1 MSSKRSWIVL
11 LSGTFGFAGVAG
23 AQSPIVEPLPPL
35 PAVPPQDTVFFLS
48 NAAPL
53 PAFNGRIDILRGQ
66 GEIPGVVI
74 LDKPYSARSIT
85 QSTQT
90 LADGNR
96 ITQRNEAR
104 FYRDSQGRTR
114 REQTLGGV
122 GPWQT
127 AGEPVTMITINDPVA
142 DKTYVL
148 DPVARTAREIRP
160 FRFEIAEA
168 QPGATEQAQVTV
180 GSIEMRR
187 VGPGAPTPAPV
198 PGQGETVTVVRPDA
212 AGGDPAVRV
221 FTRGVAIGAPP
232 LAGTVGAFEPAE
244 DLGEQVLEG
253 LLVKGQRMTDTIPA
267 GAMGNERPIEI
278 VTERWY
284 SEDIDAVVRHRFFDP
299 RSGETTYELVNVVR
313 GDPSPDLFQVPQGY
327 EVTEAEGPGGIA
339 VGRGIPGRRVQM
351 DVMRSAP
358 Q

>member
-1 MSSKRSWIVL
+1 MSSKRLWLPLV
-11 LSGTFGFAGVAG
+11 SGTLGFVAVAG
-23 AQSPIVEPLPPL
+23 AQPPA
-35 PAVPPQDTVFFLS
+35 PALAPPPEDTVFFLS
-48 NAAPL
+48 NAMPIQ
-53 PAFNGRIDILRGQ
+53 AFGGRIDILRGE
-66 GEIPGVVI
+66 GDIPGVVV

-104 FYRDSQGRTR
+104 LYRDSQGRTR

-127 AGEPVTMITINDPVA
+127 SGDPVTVITINDPVA
-142 DKTYVL
+142 DKSYVL

-160 FRFEIAEA
+160 FHFQLAH
-168 QPGATEQAQVTV
+168 
-180 GSIEMRR
+180 
-187 VGPGAPTPAPV
+187 APTDVSITADRIELQKVSPGSATPVPAPA
-198 PGQGETVTVVRPDA
+198 PGEAVTVVRTEVGGGEPD
-212 AGGDPAVRV
+212 VRI
-221 FTRGVAIGAPP
+221 FTRGVAIGA
-232 LAGTVGAFEPAE
+232 AHFEGTVGAYEPAE

-253 LLVKGQRMTDTIPA
+253 LLVKGERLTDTIPA

-284 SEDIDAVVRHRFFDP
+284 SKDIDALVRHRFFDP
-299 RSGETTYELVNVVR
+299 RTGETTYELVNVAR

-327 EVTEAEGPGGIA
+327 EVTVAEGPPGVAVNPLHPGTAGG
-339 VGRGIPGRRVQM
+339 RVQIET
-351 DVMRSAP
+351 RRAE
-358 Q
+358 

>member
-1 MSSKRSWIVL
+1 MSSRRSWMVL
-11 LSGTFGFAGVAG
+11 LSGALGFVGAAG
-23 AQSPIVEPLPPL
+23 AQSPTVEPLPPL
-35 PAVPPQDTVFFLS
+35 PPMPPQDTVFFLS

-53 PAFNGRIDILRGQ
+53 PAFGGRIDILRGE
-66 GEIPGVVI
+66 GEIPGVVV

-104 FYRDSQGRTR
+104 IYRDSQGRTR
-114 REQTLGGV
+114 REQTIGGV

-142 DKTYVL
+142 DKSYVI

-160 FRFEIAEA
+160 FHFQLAQAEA
-168 QPGATEQAQVTV
+168 GVNVQVDVNRIEFQSVPPGSA
-180 GSIEMRR
+180 
-187 VGPGAPTPAPV
+187 TPAPA
-198 PGQGETVTVVRPDA
+198 PGQGETVTVVRTDAPDDA
-212 AGGDPAVRV
+212 DPDVRI
-221 FTRGVAIGAPP
+221 FTRGVAIGAAPF
-232 LAGTVGAFEPAE
+232 ARTIGAFEPAE

-278 VTERWY
+278 VTERWF

-299 RSGETTYELVNVVR
+299 RSGETTYELVNVAR

-327 EVTEAEGPGGIA
+327 EVTVADGPGGIA
-339 VGRGIPGRRVQM
+339 VGRGVPGRRVQL
-351 DVMRSAP
+351 AP
-358 Q
+358 VPQ

>member
-1 MSSKRSWIVL
+1 MSSKRSLLVL
-11 LSGTFGFAGVAG
+11 LSGALGFVGVVG
-23 AQSPIVEPLPPL
+23 AQSPIVEPLPPI
-35 PAVPPQDTVFFLS
+35 PPMPPQDTVFFLS

-53 PAFNGRIDILRGQ
+53 PAFGGRIDILRGE
-66 GEIPGVVI
+66 GEIPGVVVM
-74 LDKPYSARSIT
+74 DKPYSARSIT

-96 ITQRNEAR
+96 ITQRNESR
-104 FYRDSQGRTR
+104 IYRDSQGRTR
-114 REQTLGGV
+114 RERTIGGV

-160 FRFEIAEA
+160 FHFQLA
-168 QPGATEQAQVTV
+168 QAGAGADVQVDRIEVQRVAPGSA
-180 GSIEMRR
+180 
-187 VGPGAPTPAPV
+187 TPAPAPA
-198 PGQGETVTVVRPDA
+198 PGEAVTVIRTDAPSDADPDVRI
-212 AGGDPAVRV
+212 
-221 FTRGVAIGAPP
+221 FTRGVAIGAAPF
-232 LAGTVGAFEPAE
+232 AGTVGAFEPAE

-299 RSGETTYELVNVVR
+299 RSGETTYELVNVIR
-313 GDPSPDLFQVPQGY
+313 GDPSPELFQVPQGY
-327 EVTEAEGPGGIA
+327 EVVVAQGPGPGA
-339 VGRGIPGRRVQM
+339 VAIGGGIPGRRVR
-351 DVMRSAP
+351 VETRVP
-358 Q
+358 E

>member
-1 MSSKRSWIVL
+1 MSSNRLWLPL
-11 LSGTFGFAGVAG
+11 LSGVFGFVAIAG
-23 AQSPIVEPLPPL
+23 AQPPG
-35 PAVPPQDTVFFLS
+35 PAPAAPPEDTIFYLS
-48 NAAPL
+48 NAMPIQAL
-53 PAFNGRIDILRGQ
+53 GGAINILRGE
-66 GEIPGVVI
+66 GDIPGVVV

-104 FYRDSQGRTR
+104 VYRDSQGRTR

-142 DKTYVL
+142 DKSYVL

-160 FRFEIAEA
+160 FHFQLAHARNDVSMQIDRIELQKVA
-168 QPGATEQAQVTV
+168 PG
-180 GSIEMRR
+180 S
-187 VGPGAPTPAPV
+187 PTPAPV
-198 PGQGETVTVVRPDA
+198 PAAGEAVTVVRTDVGGGEPD
-212 AGGDPAVRV
+212 VRV
-221 FTRGVAIGAPP
+221 FTRGVAIGAAPF
-232 LAGTVGAFEPAE
+232 AHTVGAYEPAE

-253 LLVKGQRMTDTIPA
+253 LLVKGERLTDTIPA

-284 SEDIDAVVRHRFFDP
+284 SNDIDALVRHRFFDP
-299 RSGETTYELVNVVR
+299 RTGETTYELVNVAR

-327 EVTEAEGPGGIA
+327 EITVAEGPGITTVAPAAPG
-339 VGRGIPGRRVQM
+339 VPGRRVQIET
-351 DVMRSAP
+351 RIAE
-358 Q
+358 